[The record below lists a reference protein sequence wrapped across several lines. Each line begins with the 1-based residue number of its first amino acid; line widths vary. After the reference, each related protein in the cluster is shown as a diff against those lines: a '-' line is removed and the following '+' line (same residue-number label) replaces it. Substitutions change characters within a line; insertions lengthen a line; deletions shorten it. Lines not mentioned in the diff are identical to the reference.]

1 MSPTD
6 EHNNGKQRQRGQ
18 SLVEVAIFL
27 PILIIVLA
35 GVVEVSN
42 LVITQNR
49 VSTAARIASRFAA
62 NGGTDE
68 GMWVVALNSVT
79 QTLELNETDWDFWSI
94 RATIDNNGTGFEEWE
109 FEHIYGISNTVQYS
123 TISET
128 VIMEQVLSQLR
139 VNEEGNTVSAGQIAG
154 MRVVGAFVLHDVH
167 SILGLDV
174 IPNLIGMNTIRGLN
188 VMRQVGL
195 ANLEPTDGCDAFPI
209 AIEEGIRSVNGP
221 PNPNMPNSYP
231 PANQFASPNPPSYYD
246 FPYHVDDRPLLEAK
260 EGYVYYIFDGFG
272 AGNFGWLFW
281 NEYTP
286 ANAQTL
292 AAALKWPGN
301 SKDYTTVIP
310 GNPPPG
316 WPHRFP
322 GFLEVGDPTD
332 SAMHIGDRVSV
343 KTGVTNGNDVRAELD
358 SHINGRRIL
367 RLIIWRYE
375 PDGYGGTGSNGW
387 YRIARFG
394 LFRLHGYKLSN
405 SGPGSWILA
414 EFIRWDE
421 SCGQVIS
428 AP

>member
-1 MSPTD
+1 MSHLYD
-6 EHNNGKQRQRGQ
+6 NGKQQQRGQ
-18 SLVEVAIFL
+18 SLVEVALFL

-49 VSTAARIASRFAA
+49 VSTAARIAARFAA
-62 NGGTDE
+62 NGGSDE

-79 QTLELNETDWDFWSI
+79 QTLELNETDWDLWSI
-94 RATIDNNGTGFEEWE
+94 RATVDDNGTGFSEWQ

-128 VIMEQVLSQLR
+128 VIMDEVLAQLR
-139 VNEEGNTVSAGQIAG
+139 VNEDGGNVSTGQIAG
-154 MRVVGAFVLHDVH
+154 MRVVGTFVLHDVH
-167 SILGLDV
+167 SILGLDA

-221 PNPNMPNSYP
+221 PNASVPGSYP
-231 PANQFASPNPPSYYD
+231 LANTFDNDNPPTYYD
-246 FPYHVDDRPLLEAK
+246 FPYHVDDKPLLEAK

-272 AGNFGWLFW
+272 AGNFGWLNW
-281 NEYTP
+281 NEYVS

-292 AAALKWPGN
+292 EDALIWPGN

-310 GNPPPG
+310 GGPPPG

-322 GFLEVGDPTD
+322 GFLEYGDPTD
-332 SAMHIGDRVSV
+332 SAMHIGDRVHAN
-343 KTGVTNGNDVRAELD
+343 TGLSNASGVREQLDNHIDGN
-358 SHINGRRIL
+358 RIL

-375 PDGYGGTGSNGW
+375 EDGFGGTGNQAW
-387 YRIARFG
+387 YRIVRFG
-394 LFRLHGYKLSN
+394 LFRLQGYKVTN

-414 EFIRWDE
+414 EFIRWDD
-421 SCGQVIS
+421 SCGQVI
-428 AP
+428 PGP